1 MVEKSIELT
10 GASANSIEDAVSIAL
25 ARAAVTIDS
34 IRQVHVEDISATVED
49 GAVAHWRVRIRITF
63 AVQDRLHE

>member
-34 IRQVHVEDISATVED
+34 IRQVHVEDISATVEN